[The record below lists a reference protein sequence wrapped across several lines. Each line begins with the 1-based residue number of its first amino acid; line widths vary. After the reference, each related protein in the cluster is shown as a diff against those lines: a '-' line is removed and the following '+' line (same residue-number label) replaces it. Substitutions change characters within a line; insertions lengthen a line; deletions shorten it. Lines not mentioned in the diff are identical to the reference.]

1 MLCLGGAVE
10 RRSGAGSEAG
20 AYWCLARTIDK
31 GREAL
36 SLAMITLDHSRTSH
50 PVTARYQVAIPLS
63 SVLIPPTPLYL
74 SSLTPCPSSF
84 FPYIISIF
92 VSCMTHWYPT
102 FWA

>member
-1 MLCLGGAVE
+1 MCSVWEVQLNGGQVRVSA
-10 RRSGAGSEAG
+10 AG
-20 AYWCLARTIDK
+20 AYWCLAQTIDK

-63 SVLIPPTPLYL
+63 SALIPPTSSIP
-74 SSLTPCPSSF
+74 SSLTTCPSFF

-92 VSCMTHWYPT
+92 FSV
-102 FWA
+102 